1 MGGFQTVINRNM
13 ANPFLQI
20 RPNSDSGRK
29 SFNWYMNQV
38 RQIMRGVS
46 TPSSAIANDIGK
58 PVSQFD
64 IGSMYLFR
72 YDAKWKDKLPYFD
85 AFPLC
90 LPFEPT
96 KDGFWG
102 LNLHYLPYMMRAQLL
117 GKLIETT
124 NDRAIDDK
132 TTMRYNWE
140 LLSNSAQFPEV
151 KPCVKRYLTKQ
162 IRSRFFEINPQDWK
176 GAIFLPVEDF
186 NVSKNTVFQNS
197 RRAI

>member
-1 MGGFQTVINRNM
+1 MNVGGFQTVINRNM

-72 YDAKWKDKLPYFD
+72 YDAK
-85 AFPLC
+85 
-90 LPFEPT
+90 
-96 KDGFWG
+96 
-102 LNLHYLPYMMRAQLL
+102 
-117 GKLIETT
+117 
-124 NDRAIDDK
+124 
-132 TTMRYNWE
+132 
-140 LLSNSAQFPEV
+140 
-151 KPCVKRYLTKQ
+151 
-162 IRSRFFEINPQDWK
+162 
-176 GAIFLPVEDF
+176 
-186 NVSKNTVFQNS
+186 
-197 RRAI
+197 

>member
-1 MGGFQTVINRNM
+1 M

-38 RQIMRGVS
+38 RSVMRGVNS
-46 TPSSAIANDIGK
+46 PSSAISSDIGK
-58 PVSQFD
+58 VTSQWEM
-64 IGSMYLFR
+64 GSMYLFR
-72 YDAKWKDKLPYFD
+72 YDAKHKDRLPYFD

-96 KDGFWG
+96 NDGFWG

-117 GKLIETT
+117 GKLMETV
-124 NDRAIDDK
+124 NDRGIDDK
-132 TTMRYNWE
+132 TTMRYNWN
-140 LLSNSAQFPEV
+140 LLSNSATFPEV
-151 KPCVKRYLTKQ
+151 KPCVKRYLTTQ
-162 IRSRFFEINPQDWK
+162 MRSRFYEINPQDWK

-186 NVSKNTVFQNS
+186 NVNKNTVFQKS
-197 RRAI
+197 RSMI

>member
-1 MGGFQTVINRNM
+1 M

-38 RQIMRGVS
+38 RQVMRGVTS
-46 TPSSAIANDIGK
+46 PSSAISSDIGK
-58 PVSQFD
+58 IVSQFE
-64 IGSMYLFR
+64 IGSMYMFR
-72 YDAKWKDKLPYFD
+72 YDAKHKEKLPYFD

-96 KDGFWG
+96 ENGFWG

-117 GKLIETT
+117 GKLMETVQ
-124 NDRAIDDK
+124 DRTIDDK
-132 TTMRYNWE
+132 TTMRYNWS
-140 LLSNSAQFPEV
+140 LLSNSATFPEV
-151 KPCVKRYLTKQ
+151 KPCVKRYLTTHM
-162 IRSRFFEINPQDWK
+162 RSRFYEINPQDWK

-186 NVSKNTVFQNS
+186 NTNKTKVFSQS
-197 RRAI
+197 RGMI